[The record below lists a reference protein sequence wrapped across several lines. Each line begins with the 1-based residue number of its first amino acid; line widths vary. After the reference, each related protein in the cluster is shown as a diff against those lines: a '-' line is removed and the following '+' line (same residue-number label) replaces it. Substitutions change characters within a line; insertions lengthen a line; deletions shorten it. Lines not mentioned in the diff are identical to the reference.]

1 LLLAPT
7 NKTRTMKYI
16 CFGYFD
22 RGKFGAMTE
31 GWQRAMFDTCLEY
44 DDHLRANGHFS
55 GGVALQ
61 PPETAKM
68 G

>member
-1 LLLAPT
+1 
-7 NKTRTMKYI
+7 
-16 CFGYFD
+16 
-22 RGKFGAMTE
+22 MTE
-31 GWQRAMFDTCLEY
+31 GWQRAMFDTCLGY